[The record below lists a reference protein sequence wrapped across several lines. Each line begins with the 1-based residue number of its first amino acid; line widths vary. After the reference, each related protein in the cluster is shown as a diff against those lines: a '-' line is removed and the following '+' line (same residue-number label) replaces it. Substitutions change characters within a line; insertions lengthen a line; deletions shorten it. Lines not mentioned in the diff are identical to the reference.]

1 MNYLMRTVEP
11 DLGVPVFRAFD
22 REVLS
27 TAAAVLQIPELV
39 PAEREVIPSYVELAR
54 KLFTMPMKAG
64 GLSFRSMEKISPLAY
79 YACTALAAQRLSEW
93 TTPDGTTLAEHHT
106 EVTQAVA
113 ACHARIT
120 ELATVAEHPD
130 FTEALAELIPEQP
143 SIGALIQAY
152 GSNGSLD
159 GMHLG
164 LQRSLT
170 QLVEKADRARME
182 PTLSVEA
189 KALLVSNSAQWAS
202 MWLVTVPADSKP
214 WLRLSD
220 ELFRIAMHLRLGL
233 KITAPDIP
241 CVCGREPS
249 LQAKPW
255 HPLSCDSNSGLW
267 SARHDGVKQIIAS
280 LMTAAGASVLIEPT
294 PGQMRR
300 GFSDGRRPDLL
311 IHMGHRTILADVTV
325 KHPLAPSYVPVLS
338 QTPLGVAREG
348 ERIKNRLYAAEARAM
363 GMEFIPIS
371 IETTGGWGP
380 AAVELVKA
388 VASHAVEH
396 SSRGS
401 RQSHSR
407 HGLGSATWKCLPGA
421 HCLSE
426 VRSSACR
433 PGSA

>member
-1 MNYLMRTVEP
+1 
-11 DLGVPVFRAFD
+11 
-22 REVLS
+22 
-27 TAAAVLQIPELV
+27 
-39 PAEREVIPSYVELAR
+39 
-54 KLFTMPMKAG
+54 
-64 GLSFRSMEKISPLAY
+64 
-79 YACTALAAQRLSEW
+79 
-93 TTPDGTTLAEHHT
+93 
-106 EVTQAVA
+106 VA

-396 SSRGS
+396 SSLTRAEALGNLIQGTALAVQRGNAYLVLTAYQKCARAHADRGLLDVVPV
-401 RQSHSR
+401 RQHMQPR
-407 HGLGSATWKCLPGA
+407 GA
-421 HCLSE
+421 PRNPDPHMPQPI
-426 VRSSACR
+426 R
-433 PGSA
+433 PPLRQHDIPYA